1 MPNLSNRGKEHSEG
15 NQLVYEIAQRAT
27 GQRTKLR
34 KSLRIPI
41 YSRRGDTANSLGKP
55 PRAKGMDREARL
67 MQTEAVR
74 AWKEAIQMRERLKQ
88 SC

>member
-1 MPNLSNRGKEHSEG
+1 MPNLSNRGKEHSEV

-27 GQRTKLR
+27 GQRTKR

-55 PRAKGMDREARL
+55 SRGRRGMDREARL